1 MAANALQL
9 EHAELDALRALQ
21 ARAGVPDSDDPVWD
35 ELVALQIVV
44 RGTGRPRMQLTM
56 RGRLYKAD
64 E

>member
-1 MAANALQL
+1 VAANALRL

-21 ARAGVPDSDDPVWD
+21 AGAGVPDVDDPVWD

-44 RGTGRPRMQLTM
+44 RGAGRPRMELPM
-56 RGRLYKAD
+56 RGRLYTTD